1 MNQRLF
7 CLQLLAFHDSV
18 TPFSPM
24 LPALVA
30 RRHGM
35 PPDAEVLFI
44 APAHFS
50 RIFAAIESDYK
61 ALALRSREASSSSS
75 SSSESHDDSL
85 LELKRASSVSKNTGF
100 QMVGLVPLP

>member
-1 MNQRLF
+1 
-7 CLQLLAFHDSV
+7 
-18 TPFSPM
+18 
-24 LPALVA
+24 
-30 RRHGM
+30 M

-75 SSSESHDDSL
+75 SESHDDSL